1 MPQYVVERHLP
12 NFTGEQIAA
21 AAKSAKES
29 SSEMTREGTPV
40 RYLRSIF
47 IPGEDKCFASLREK
61 TLTRCSRPTGGLS
74 CQSKKY
80 QRRYPSQ
87 RKRLPRFPG

>member
-21 AAKSAKES
+21 AAKRAKETS
-29 SSEMTREGTPV
+29 LEMIREGTPV

-47 IPGEDKCFASLREK
+47 IPGEDKC
-61 TLTRCSRPTGGLS
+61 
-74 CQSKKY
+74 Y
-80 QRRYPSQ
+80 
-87 RKRLPRFPG
+87 